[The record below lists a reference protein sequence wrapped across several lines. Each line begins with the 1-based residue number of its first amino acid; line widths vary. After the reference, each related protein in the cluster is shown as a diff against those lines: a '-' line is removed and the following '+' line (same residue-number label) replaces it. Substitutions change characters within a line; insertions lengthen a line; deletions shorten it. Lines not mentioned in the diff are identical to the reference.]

1 MSRVINIT
9 PFEEI
14 TNINLN
20 ECISESPLKGFEL
33 PRGMFKK
40 KDDIFGL
47 DNWDTDHW
55 ELILNNRIISINR
68 NFGYAMF
75 YYYKGIPDDEWFISP
90 GKEGQSVE
98 FFPHFDDQHTSNH
111 FNFKYFVDIFFLKAY
126 TVYETIGHL
135 LYKLYDLEINEDDP
149 RDQVSFKSAIFKL
162 KPENHRLYKDL
173 CKLKRSD
180 DFKKGVAMRNDIAHN
195 HPPYDIDSG
204 VTKSKGGIITMGIGN
219 YTTSKEIKE
228 TMIDFLRSIK
238 VTFEMLEKHLPL
250 S

>member
-9 PFEEI
+9 PFEDI

-126 TVYETIGHL
+126 TAYETIGHL

-149 RDQVSFKSAIFKL
+149 RDQVSFKNAIFKL
-162 KPENHRLYKDL
+162 KSKNHRLFKDL
-173 CKLKRSD
+173 NKLKRSD
-180 DFKKGVAMRNDIAHN
+180 DFKKGVDMRNDIAHN

-204 VTKSKGGIITMGIGN
+204 VTKSKGGIITMGVGN
-219 YTTSKEIKE
+219 YTTSTEIKE
-228 TMIDFLRSIK
+228 TMIGFLRSIK
-238 VTFEMLEKHLPL
+238 TTFEVLEKHLPL